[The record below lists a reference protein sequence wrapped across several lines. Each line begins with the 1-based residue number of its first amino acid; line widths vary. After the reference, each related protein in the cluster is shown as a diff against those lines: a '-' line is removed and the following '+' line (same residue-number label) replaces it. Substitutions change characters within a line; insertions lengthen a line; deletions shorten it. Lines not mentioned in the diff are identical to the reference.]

1 MIVITGAEYVK
12 SLYIMLFK
20 DIHLSGIKSGRI
32 TLAFRK
38 WQKASVK
45 IGSLLHT
52 SIGLVEIRKIET
64 VNENDITDKDARNA
78 GFSGKEQ
85 LIKSLPRSGTGT
97 IFKISVGY
105 HSADP
110 RIKLREQTNLSEQ
123 QFSDLKH
130 KLERLDNRS
139 RQEHWTMKILLTIK
153 DNPNLHAIG
162 IAKLTGFEKDWLK
175 LNIRKLKNLGL
186 TISHHVGY
194 ELSPLGKIFIEKL
207 KPDTDT

>member
-1 MIVITGAEYVK
+1 
-12 SLYIMLFK
+12 MLFK
-20 DIHLSGIKSGRI
+20 EVHLQGIKSGKI

-52 SIGLVEIRKIET
+52 SIGLVEIHNIEAI
-64 VNENDITDKDARNA
+64 NENDITDKDASKA
-78 GFSGKEQ
+78 GFTDKKQ
-85 LIKSLPRSGTGT
+85 LLKSFTHNSTGT
-97 IFKISVGY
+97 IFKISVSY

-110 RIKLREQTNLSEQ
+110 RIQLREQTELSER
-123 QFSDLKH
+123 QFIDLKK
-130 KLERLDNRS
+130 KLERLDNHS
-139 RQEHWTMKILLTIK
+139 KQGHWTRNILLTIK

-162 IAKLTGFEKDWLK
+162 IAKLTGFEKEWLK

-194 ELSPLGKIFIEKL
+194 EISPLGKRFVEKL
-207 KPDTDT
+207 LNEE